1 MAEEITTTVE
11 SSEFDSVD
19 FDAPIVQNTTESV
32 EEANV
37 EAEAIQEDTT
47 TEDTPEG
54 STEEVVE
61 EEDNSPISPR
71 EQALIDRLNALE
83 AKQLTVPDGPPQLVV
98 PEIPPQEHNFLDGI
112 DMDDLLGDPAKL
124 NGVLQAVYNKALQ
137 QASRIALEQA
147 YQTMPATVL
156 HFSRQQYEMQETI
169 RDFYRQNPE
178 LLERKATVGSVANEI
193 AVTHPEYT
201 VAQLLDE
208 SAKQVRKMLG
218 LKQQAQEQVKEI
230 KKTPTPGFAKQRSGG
245 GRVKQE
251 ELSALEKEMAEL

>member
-1 MAEEITTTVE
+1 MAEETTTIE

-19 FDAPIVQNTTESV
+19 FDSPVVSTEVS
-32 EEANV
+32 EDV
-37 EAEAIQEDTT
+37 EAEAIQEGTT
-47 TEDTPEG
+47 TEEP
-54 STEEVVE
+54 STEIVE
-61 EEDNSPISPR
+61 ETAETDVGTEDYSPISPR

-83 AKQLTVPDGPPQLVV
+83 AKQLDASSGPPQLVV
-98 PEIPPQEHNFLDGI
+98 PEIAAQEHNFLDGI

-124 NGVLQAVYNKALQ
+124 NAVLSAVYNKALQ
-137 QASRIALEQA
+137 QASRIALEQT